1 MSAVISWKD
10 EKAVP
15 EVPEVPDLAIVPR
28 FLIRSSLVIPIPL
41 SRMERIFFS
50 LSNLICISIDQM
62 P

>member
-10 EKAVP
+10 EKA
-15 EVPEVPDLAIVPR
+15 VPEVPDLAIVPR

>member
-10 EKAVP
+10 EKA
-15 EVPEVPDLAIVPR
+15 VPEVPDLAIVPR

-41 SRMERIFFS
+41 SRMDRIFFS